1 VPARG
6 TVRLGYRKRGVSVND
21 TIAFALFCFDERAV
35 ACGEPRV
42 TAVAGARCN
51 ASAVRN
57 FTPLN
62 PMLEQPR
69 RERMFNVPLVV
80 VALIAVL
87 AGVHAFLF
95 LALTAEQTTEILL
108 LFAFIPAR
116 YDASV
121 LPDIVWPGGWGAD
134 IWTFVTYALI
144 HGDLTHLV
152 FNAVW
157 LLAFGS
163 PVARRFGPLRFL
175 AFMATTAAAG
185 AAVHLVTHFGELL
198 PMIGASAAISG
209 AMAAATRFAFQRGG
223 PLALWRDGDEAYRVP
238 AAPLASCLRD
248 ARVLAF
254 LLVWFGVNL
263 LFGLGSI
270 GLPGIEQAIAWQAHI
285 GGFLAGLLAFAAF
298 DPIPMS
304 KGTGADEG
312 DAPPPSHPS

>member
-1 VPARG
+1 M
-6 TVRLGYRKRGVSVND
+6 
-21 TIAFALFCFDERAV
+21 

-42 TAVAGARCN
+42 AAAAGMRCN

-134 IWTFVTYALI
+134 IWAFVTYALI

-163 PVARRFGPLRFL
+163 PVARRFCPLRFL
-175 AFMATTAAAG
+175 CFHG
-185 AAVHLVTHFGELL
+185 N
-198 PMIGASAAISG
+198 S
-209 AMAAATRFAFQRGG
+209 
-223 PLALWRDGDEAYRVP
+223 
-238 AAPLASCLRD
+238 
-248 ARVLAF
+248 
-254 LLVWFGVNL
+254 
-263 LFGLGSI
+263 
-270 GLPGIEQAIAWQAHI
+270 
-285 GGFLAGLLAFAAF
+285 
-298 DPIPMS
+298 
-304 KGTGADEG
+304 
-312 DAPPPSHPS
+312 PPPPEQRCIWSRISENYCR